1 MAASTVSACV
11 ALLNAIY
18 SYIVFIIAVTLFVL
32 INNELLQEIIKLF
45 ILRSQGNM
53 IDTVCSKLLVLV
65 PGISS
70 KVVELVLFLRS
81 QGHPGLE
88 CICNNRK
95 QERREG

>member
-1 MAASTVSACV
+1 MSACV

-45 ILRSQGNM
+45 IFRSQGNM

-70 KVVELVLFLRS
+70 KVGACFVS
-81 QGHPGLE
+81 P
-88 CICNNRK
+88 
-95 QERREG
+95 